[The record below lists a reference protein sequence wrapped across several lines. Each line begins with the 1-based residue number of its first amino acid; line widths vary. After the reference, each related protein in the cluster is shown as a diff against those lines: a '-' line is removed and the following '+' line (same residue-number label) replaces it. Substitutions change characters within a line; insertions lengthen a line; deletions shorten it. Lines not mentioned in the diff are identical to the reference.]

1 MKNVIIVGAT
11 GATGKQLM
19 QQLLND
25 VTIENIYVVHY
36 RPTPFEHQDKVT
48 EIIIDL
54 ANFDDLAIAVHST
67 VDTTMNSAAEID
79 CAYCCLGTTRKKAGS
94 LAAFR
99 QVDKDYIVN
108 FGTWVANHTKA
119 QLHVISAVG
128 ANAKS
133 ASSYLQTKGET
144 EQLLR
149 QLPLSALYLYQ
160 PTLLHGK
167 RDEFRLIEAVAYYP
181 LAIISLLPFTL
192 LKQQKPIA
200 IEQLA
205 NAMYQLSQ
213 QVTSGH
219 HVISSLEI
227 QQLPLQVPTDGTKY
241 G

>member
-11 GATGKQLM
+11 GATGNQLM
-19 QQLLND
+19 LQLIND
-25 VTIENIYVVHY
+25 ATVENIYVVHY
-36 RPTPFEHQDKVT
+36 RVTPFAHLDKVT
-48 EIIIDL
+48 EITLDL
-54 ANFDDLAIAVHST
+54 ANFDNLDVEK
-67 VDTTMNSAAEID
+67 NID

-108 FGTWVANHTKA
+108 FGTWVANNTNA

-149 QLPLSALYLYQ
+149 QLPLPALYLYQ

-167 RDEFRLIEAVAYYP
+167 RDEFRLMEAVAYYP
-181 LAIISLLPFTL
+181 LAILSLLPLLL

-205 NAMYQLSQ
+205 NAMYELSQ
-213 QVTSGH
+213 QVTDGH

-227 QQLPLQVPTDGTKY
+227 QQY
-241 G
+241 

>member
-1 MKNVIIVGAT
+1 MKNIIIVGAT
-11 GATGKQLM
+11 GATGSQLM

-25 VTIENIYVVHY
+25 VAVENIYIVHY
-36 RPTPFEHQDKVT
+36 RPTPFQHQNKVT

-54 ANFDDLAIAVHST
+54 ANFNDLNIKA
-67 VDTTMNSAAEID
+67 DID

-108 FGTWVANHTKA
+108 FGTWVANNTKA
-119 QLHVISAVG
+119 QMHVISAVG

-133 ASSYLQTKGET
+133 VSGYLQTKGET

-149 QLPLSALYLYQ
+149 QLPLTALYLYQ

-167 RDEFRLIEAVAYYP
+167 RGEFRLMEAIAYYP
-181 LAIISLLPFTL
+181 LAVLSVFPVPL
-192 LKQQKPIA
+192 LKQQKPIG
-200 IEQLA
+200 IDQLA

-227 QQLPLQVPTDGTKY
+227 QQY
-241 G
+241 

>member
-54 ANFDDLAIAVHST
+54 ANFNDLEKS
-67 VDTTMNSAAEID
+67 VDSDADID

-99 QVDKDYIVN
+99 QVDKYYIVN
-108 FGTWVANHTKA
+108 FGTWVVNHTTA

-213 QVTSGH
+213 QITSGH

-227 QQLPLQVPTDGTKY
+227 QEY
-241 G
+241 

>member
-11 GATGKQLM
+11 GATGNQLM
-19 QQLLND
+19 QQLIND
-25 VTIENIYVVHY
+25 PTVENIYIVHY
-36 RPTPFEHQDKVT
+36 RKTAFAYLDKVT
-48 EIIIDL
+48 EFTLDL
-54 ANFDDLAIAVHST
+54 AQFNTLDITNDIAA
-67 VDTTMNSAAEID
+67 DID

-94 LAAFR
+94 LTAFR

-108 FGTWVANHTKA
+108 FGTWIATNTKA

-128 ANAKS
+128 ANANS

-149 QLPLSALYLYQ
+149 QLPLTALYLYQ

-167 RDEFRLIEAVAYYP
+167 RDEFRLMEAVAYYP
-181 LAIISLLPFTL
+181 LAILSLLPLPL

-213 QVTSGH
+213 QVTDGH

-227 QQLPLQVPTDGTKY
+227 QQY
-241 G
+241 

>member
-11 GATGKQLM
+11 GATGCQLM

-25 VTIENIYVVHY
+25 VTIEHIYVVHY
-36 RPTPFEHQDKVT
+36 RTTQFKHQDKVT
-48 EIIIDL
+48 EIILDL
-54 ANFDDLAIAVHST
+54 ANFDDLAVT
-67 VDTTMNSAAEID
+67 VDSEAEID

-167 RDEFRLIEAVAYYP
+167 RDEFRLMEAMAYYP
-181 LAIISLLPFTL
+181 LAILSLLPFTL

-227 QQLPLQVPTDGTKY
+227 QQY
-241 G
+241 

>member
-11 GATGKQLM
+11 GATGNQLM

-25 VTIENIYVVHY
+25 TAVENIYVVHY
-36 RPTPFEHQDKVT
+36 RPTSFKHLDKVT
-48 EIIIDL
+48 EITLDL
-54 ANFDDLAIAVHST
+54 GNFNDLAIT
-67 VDTTMNSAAEID
+67 VDSATEID

-108 FGTWVANHTKA
+108 FGAWVANHTNA

-133 ASSYLQTKGET
+133 VSSYLQTKGET

-149 QLPLSALYLYQ
+149 QLPLAALFLYQ

-167 RDEFRLIEAVAYYP
+167 REQFRLMEAVAYYP
-181 LAIISLLPFTL
+181 LAILSLLPLTL

-200 IEQLA
+200 IDQLA
-205 NAMYQLSQ
+205 NAMYQLGQ

-227 QQLPLQVPTDGTKY
+227 QQY
-241 G
+241 

>member
-54 ANFDDLAIAVHST
+54 ANFNDLAIAVHST
-67 VDTTMNSAAEID
+67 VDTTMNSAMNSAAEID

-108 FGTWVANHTKA
+108 FGTWVATHTKA

-167 RDEFRLIEAVAYYP
+167 RDEFRLIEAIAYYP

-219 HVISSLEI
+219 HVISNLEI
-227 QQLPLQVPTDGTKY
+227 QEY
-241 G
+241 

>member
-11 GATGKQLM
+11 GATGNQLM
-19 QQLLND
+19 QQLIND
-25 VTIENIYVVHY
+25 PTVENIYVVHY
-36 RPTPFEHQDKVT
+36 RKTAFAYLDKVT
-48 EIIIDL
+48 EFTLDL
-54 ANFDDLAIAVHST
+54 AQFNTLDITNDIAA
-67 VDTTMNSAAEID
+67 DID

-94 LAAFR
+94 LTAFR

-108 FGTWVANHTKA
+108 FGTWIATNTKA

-128 ANAKS
+128 ANANS

-149 QLPLSALYLYQ
+149 QLPLTALYLYQ

-167 RDEFRLIEAVAYYP
+167 RDEFRLMEAVAYYP
-181 LAIISLLPFTL
+181 LAILSLLPLPL

-213 QVTSGH
+213 QVTDGH

-227 QQLPLQVPTDGTKY
+227 QQY
-241 G
+241 

>member
-1 MKNVIIVGAT
+1 MQNVIIVGAT
-11 GATGKQLM
+11 GATGSQLM

-25 VTIENIYVVHY
+25 VTVENIYVVHY
-36 RPTPFEHQDKVT
+36 RPTQFQHRDKVT
-48 EIIIDL
+48 EIILDL
-54 ANFDDLAIAVHST
+54 SNFNELAIEL
-67 VDTTMNSAAEID
+67 DID

-108 FGTWVANHTKA
+108 FATWVATNTKA

-133 ASSYLQTKGET
+133 VSSYLQTKGET

-149 QLPLSALYLYQ
+149 LLPLPALYLYQ

-167 RDEFRLIEAVAYYP
+167 RDELRLMEAVAYYP
-181 LAIISLLPFTL
+181 LAILSLLPLTL

-227 QQLPLQVPTDGTKY
+227 QQY
-241 G
+241 

>member
-11 GATGKQLM
+11 GATGSQLM

-25 VTIENIYVVHY
+25 MTVENIYVVHY
-36 RPTPFEHQDKVT
+36 RPTPFVHQNKVT

-54 ANFDDLAIAVHST
+54 ANFNDLNIE
-67 VDTTMNSAAEID
+67 AEID
-79 CAYCCLGTTRKKAGS
+79 FAYCCLGTTRKKAGS

-108 FGTWVANHTKA
+108 FGSWVANNTKA

-128 ANAKS
+128 ANTKS
-133 ASSYLQTKGET
+133 VSSYLQTKGET

-149 QLPLSALYLYQ
+149 QLPLTALYLYQ

-167 RDEFRLIEAVAYYP
+167 RDEFRLMEAFAYYP
-181 LAIISLLPFTL
+181 LAILSLFPVPL
-192 LKQQKPIA
+192 LKQQKPIG
-200 IEQLA
+200 IDQLA
-205 NAMYQLSQ
+205 NSMYQLSQ
-213 QVTSGH
+213 QVTSGY

-227 QQLPLQVPTDGTKY
+227 QQY
-241 G
+241 

>member
-11 GATGKQLM
+11 GATGSQLM

-25 VTIENIYVVHY
+25 AMVKNIYIVHY
-36 RPTPFEHQDKVT
+36 RPTSFKHRDKVT

-54 ANFDDLAIAVHST
+54 ADFNNLAIE
-67 VDTTMNSAAEID
+67 VDID
-79 CAYCCLGTTRKKAGS
+79 SAYCCLGTTRKKAGS

-108 FGTWVANHTKA
+108 FGTWVANHTEA

-144 EQLLR
+144 ELLLR

-167 RDEFRLIEAVAYYP
+167 RDEFRLIEAIAYYP
-181 LAIISLLPFTL
+181 LALLSLFPVTL
-192 LKQQKPIA
+192 LKQQKPIGTG
-200 IEQLA
+200 QLA

-213 QVTSGH
+213 QVTNDH

-227 QQLPLQVPTDGTKY
+227 QQY
-241 G
+241 

>member
-54 ANFDDLAIAVHST
+54 ANFNDLEKS
-67 VDTTMNSAAEID
+67 VDSDADID

-108 FGTWVANHTKA
+108 FGTWVVNHTTA

-213 QVTSGH
+213 QITSGH

-227 QQLPLQVPTDGTKY
+227 QEY
-241 G
+241 

>member
-1 MKNVIIVGAT
+1 MVITPDIHKGSSMKNVIIVGAT
-11 GATGKQLM
+11 GATGNQLM
-19 QQLLND
+19 QQLINEPT
-25 VTIENIYVVHY
+25 VENIYVVHY
-36 RPTPFEHQDKVT
+36 RKTAFAHLDKVT
-48 EIIIDL
+48 EFTLDL
-54 ANFDDLAIAVHST
+54 AQFNTLDITNDI
-67 VDTTMNSAAEID
+67 AAEID

-108 FGTWVANHTKA
+108 FGTWVATNTKA

-149 QLPLSALYLYQ
+149 QLPLTALYLYQ

-167 RDEFRLIEAVAYYP
+167 RDEFRLMEAVAYYP
-181 LAIISLLPFTL
+181 LAILSLLPLPL

-200 IEQLA
+200 IDQLA

-213 QVTSGH
+213 QVTDGH

-227 QQLPLQVPTDGTKY
+227 QQY
-241 G
+241 

>member
-11 GATGKQLM
+11 GATGSQLM
-19 QQLLND
+19 QLLLND
-25 VTIENIYVVHY
+25 PTVESIHVIHY
-36 RPTPFEHQDKVT
+36 RATSFKNHPKVT
-48 EIIIDL
+48 EQIIDL
-54 ANFDDLAIAVHST
+54 EDLQDLRI
-67 VDTTMNSAAEID
+67 DTDID

-94 LAAFR
+94 IAAFR
-99 QVDKDYIVN
+99 LVDKDYIVN
-108 FGTWVANHTKA
+108 FGAWVANNSQA

-128 ANAKS
+128 ANPKS

-149 QLPLSALYLYQ
+149 QLPLTALYLYQ

-167 RDEFRLIEAVAYYP
+167 RDEFRLMEAIAYYP
-181 LAIISLLPFTL
+181 LAALSLLPLTL

-213 QVTSGH
+213 QVTDGH

-227 QQLPLQVPTDGTKY
+227 QQY
-241 G
+241 

>member
-19 QQLLND
+19 QQLIND
-25 VTIENIYVVHY
+25 TNVENIYVVHY
-36 RPTPFEHQDKVT
+36 RATSFAYIDKVT
-48 EIIIDL
+48 EIILDL
-54 ANFDDLAIAVHST
+54 ANFDDLAMAVNST
-67 VDTTMNSAAEID
+67 ADID

-108 FGTWVANHTKA
+108 FGTWLANHTNA

-144 EQLLR
+144 ELLLR
-149 QLPLSALYLYQ
+149 QLPLAALFLYQ

-167 RDEFRLIEAVAYYP
+167 RDEFRLMEAVAYYP
-181 LAIISLLPFTL
+181 LTILSLLPLTL

-200 IEQLA
+200 IDQLA

-213 QVTSGH
+213 QVTKGH

-227 QQLPLQVPTDGTKY
+227 QQY
-241 G
+241 

>member
-11 GATGKQLM
+11 GATGNQLM

-36 RPTPFEHQDKVT
+36 RPTQFQHLKKVT
-48 EIIIDL
+48 EIILDL
-54 ANFDDLAIAVHST
+54 ANFDDLAIA

-167 RDEFRLIEAVAYYP
+167 RDEFRLIEAIAYYP

-205 NAMYQLSQ
+205 NAIYQLSQ

-227 QQLPLQVPTDGTKY
+227 QQY
-241 G
+241 

>member
-11 GATGKQLM
+11 GATGYQLM
-19 QQLLND
+19 QQLIND
-25 VTIENIYVVHY
+25 PAVENIYVVHY
-36 RPTPFEHQDKVT
+36 RVTPFAHLDKVT
-48 EIIIDL
+48 EITLDL
-54 ANFDDLAIAVHST
+54 ANFDDLDIT
-67 VDTTMNSAAEID
+67 VNSSVDSAKEID

-108 FGTWVANHTKA
+108 FGTWVANNTKA

-144 EQLLR
+144 ELLLR
-149 QLPLSALYLYQ
+149 QLPLAALFLYQ

-181 LAIISLLPFTL
+181 LAILSLLPLTL

-200 IEQLA
+200 IDQLA

-213 QVTSGH
+213 QVTDGH

-227 QQLPLQVPTDGTKY
+227 QQY
-241 G
+241 

>member
-1 MKNVIIVGAT
+1 MKNVIIMGAT
-11 GATGKQLM
+11 GATGSLLM

-25 VTIENIYVVHY
+25 INIAQIYVVHY
-36 RPTPFEHQDKVT
+36 RTTPFKQNEKVT
-48 EIIIDL
+48 EIVIDL
-54 ANFDDLAIAVHST
+54 AELPHLNIDAD
-67 VDTTMNSAAEID
+67 ID

-108 FGTWVANHTKA
+108 FGKWIANHSTA

-133 ASSYLQTKGET
+133 PSSYLQTKGET
-144 EQLLR
+144 ELLLR
-149 QLPLSALYLYQ
+149 QLPLAALFLYQ

-167 RDEFRLIEAVAYYP
+167 RDEFRLMEALAYYP
-181 LAIISLLPFTL
+181 LSVLSLLPLPL

-219 HVISSLEI
+219 HIISSLEI
-227 QQLPLQVPTDGTKY
+227 QQY
-241 G
+241 

>member
-11 GATGKQLM
+11 GATGSQLM
-19 QQLLND
+19 QLLLND
-25 VTIENIYVVHY
+25 PTVESIHVIHY
-36 RPTPFEHQDKVT
+36 RATSFKNHPKVT
-48 EIIIDL
+48 EQIIDL
-54 ANFDDLAIAVHST
+54 EDLQDLQDLRI
-67 VDTTMNSAAEID
+67 DTDID

-94 LAAFR
+94 IAAFR
-99 QVDKDYIVN
+99 LVDKDYIVN
-108 FGTWVANHTKA
+108 FGAWVANNSQA

-128 ANAKS
+128 ANPKS

-149 QLPLSALYLYQ
+149 QLPLTALYLYQ

-167 RDEFRLIEAVAYYP
+167 RDEFRLMEAIAYYP
-181 LAIISLLPFTL
+181 LAALSLLPLTL

-213 QVTSGH
+213 QVTDGH

-227 QQLPLQVPTDGTKY
+227 QQY
-241 G
+241 

>member
-11 GATGKQLM
+11 GATGNQLM

-25 VTIENIYVVHY
+25 MTIENIYILHY
-36 RPTPFEHQDKVT
+36 RPTQFAHQNKVT

-54 ANFDDLAIAVHST
+54 ANFDNLSIAV
-67 VDTTMNSAAEID
+67 DINS
-79 CAYCCLGTTRKKAGS
+79 AYCCLGTTRKKAGS
-94 LAAFR
+94 LAVFR

-108 FGTWVANHTKA
+108 FGTWVANNTKA

-133 ASSYLQTKGET
+133 VSSYLQTKGET
-144 EQLLR
+144 ELLLR

-167 RDEFRLIEAVAYYP
+167 RDEFRLMEAIAYYP
-181 LAIISLLPFTL
+181 LAVLSLFPVTL
-192 LKQQKPIA
+192 LKQQKPIS
-200 IEQLA
+200 IDQLA

-227 QQLPLQVPTDGTKY
+227 QQY
-241 G
+241 

>member
-1 MKNVIIVGAT
+1 MKNIIIVGAT
-11 GATGKQLM
+11 GATGSQLM
-19 QQLLND
+19 QLLVND
-25 VTIENIYVVHY
+25 ATVENIYVVHY
-36 RPTPFEHQDKVT
+36 RPTPFAHLDKVT

-54 ANFDDLAIAVHST
+54 ANFDDLAIAVNST
-67 VDTTMNSAAEID
+67 IDSTIDSAMNSAADID

-108 FGTWVANHTKA
+108 FGTWVANNTKA

-144 EQLLR
+144 ELLLR
-149 QLPLSALYLYQ
+149 QLPLAALYLYQ

-167 RDEFRLIEAVAYYP
+167 RDEFRLMEAVAYYP
-181 LAIISLLPFTL
+181 LTALSWLPFPL
-192 LKQQKPIA
+192 FKQQKPIA

-219 HVISSLEI
+219 HVISSLDI
-227 QQLPLQVPTDGTKY
+227 QQY
-241 G
+241 

>member
-11 GATGKQLM
+11 GATGTQLM

-25 VTIENIYVVHY
+25 SSVENIYVVHY
-36 RPTPFEHQDKVT
+36 RATSFAHIDKVT
-48 EIIIDL
+48 EITLDL
-54 ANFDDLAIAVHST
+54 ANLDDLAMSLTNAQ
-67 VDTTMNSAAEID
+67 EID

-108 FGTWVANHTKA
+108 FGTWVANHTHA

-149 QLPLSALYLYQ
+149 QLSLTALFLYQ

-167 RDEFRLIEAVAYYP
+167 RDEFRLMEAVAYYP
-181 LAIISLLPFTL
+181 LALLSLLPVTL

-205 NAMYQLSQ
+205 NAMYQLGQ
-213 QVTSGH
+213 QVSTGH
-219 HVISSLEI
+219 HVINSLEI
-227 QQLPLQVPTDGTKY
+227 QQY
-241 G
+241 

>member
-11 GATGKQLM
+11 GATGNQLM

-25 VTIENIYVVHY
+25 TTVKNIYIIHY
-36 RPTPFEHQDKVT
+36 RATQFQHLEKVT
-48 EIIIDL
+48 EITLDL
-54 ANFDDLAIAVHST
+54 ASFDDLAIT
-67 VDTTMNSAAEID
+67 VDSAMEID

-144 EQLLR
+144 EQLLH
-149 QLPLSALYLYQ
+149 QLPLSALYIYQ

-167 RDEFRLIEAVAYYP
+167 RDEFRLMEAVAYYP
-181 LAIISLLPFTL
+181 LAILSLLPLPL

-200 IEQLA
+200 IDQLA

-227 QQLPLQVPTDGTKY
+227 QQY
-241 G
+241 

>member
-11 GATGKQLM
+11 GATGNQLM
-19 QQLLND
+19 QQLIND
-25 VTIENIYVVHY
+25 ATVENIYVVHY
-36 RPTPFEHQDKVT
+36 RVTPFAHLEKVT
-48 EIIIDL
+48 EITLDL
-54 ANFDDLAIAVHST
+54 ANFDNLDIAVDSVT
-67 VDTTMNSAAEID
+67 KID

-108 FGTWVANHTKA
+108 FGAWVANNTNA

-149 QLPLSALYLYQ
+149 QLPLAALFLYQ

-167 RDEFRLIEAVAYYP
+167 RDEFRLMETVAYYP
-181 LAIISLLPFTL
+181 LAILSLLPLIL

-205 NAMYQLSQ
+205 NAMFQLSQ
-213 QVTSGH
+213 QVTDGH

-227 QQLPLQVPTDGTKY
+227 QQY
-241 G
+241 

>member
-54 ANFDDLAIAVHST
+54 ANFNDLNI
-67 VDTTMNSAAEID
+67 DAEID

-108 FGTWVANHTKA
+108 FGTWVANHAKA

-133 ASSYLQTKGET
+133 ASGYLQTKGET

-227 QQLPLQVPTDGTKY
+227 QEY
-241 G
+241 

>member
-11 GATGKQLM
+11 GATGSQLM

-25 VTIENIYVVHY
+25 VTVENIYVVHY
-36 RPTPFEHQDKVT
+36 RPTQFQHQDKVT

-54 ANFDDLAIAVHST
+54 ANFNDLSIEADIS
-67 VDTTMNSAAEID
+67 S
-79 CAYCCLGTTRKKAGS
+79 AYCCLGTTRKKAGS

-108 FGTWVANHTKA
+108 FGTWVANNTKA

-133 ASSYLQTKGET
+133 VSSYLQTKGET

-149 QLPLSALYLYQ
+149 QLPLTALYLYQ

-167 RDEFRLIEAVAYYP
+167 RDEFRFMEAIAYYP
-181 LAIISLLPFTL
+181 LAVLSVFPVPL
-192 LKQQKPIA
+192 LKQQKPIG
-200 IEQLA
+200 IDQLA

-227 QQLPLQVPTDGTKY
+227 QQY
-241 G
+241 